1 MRQAL
6 VIDDN
11 RQMAETLCQF
21 LMLFDMKGNAVIGS
35 RQALLTLQNPATS
48 PDIIFLDINMPGLSG
63 HEVLGYVKREPR
75 LANTPVVI
83 VTSDDQPE
91 TEQRVRAAGASGI
104 IIKPVSIEALEVM
117 LGELGIISP

>member
-1 MRQAL
+1 MREAL

-21 LMLFDMKGNAVIGS
+21 LMLFDMQGKAVIGS
-35 RQALLTLQNPATS
+35 RQALLTLQNPAIS

-75 LANTPVVI
+75 LADTPVII

-91 TEQRVRAAGASGI
+91 TEQRVKAAGAKGI
-104 IIKPVSIEALEVM
+104 IIKPVSIEALEAM
-117 LGELGIISP
+117 LGELGL

>member
-1 MRQAL
+1 MREAL

-35 RQALLTLQNPATS
+35 RQALLTLQNPTIS

-75 LANTPVVI
+75 LANTPVII

-117 LGELGIISP
+117 LGELGL